1 MDDSNFQVMLYSDKT
16 MERMQFA
23 PLIKSLGGALCTVF
37 GHLEAPRDRNRLEK
51 AHLHILVISETE
63 HPSPWLW
70 DYLQG
75 KTAGFWM
82 VFCAP
87 TLKENVPNKER
98 YLGRFSRP
106 NLALGSEW
114 QKTFLLVLKAA
125 FRTCRRRLGLP
136 PMDELNP
143 ATPSSSQVFEDV
155 KQLWV
160 KPNKLPK
167 HKSAKI
173 IVIGVSTGGPQSL
186 NQMLPYLCEQTQ
198 LPILIVQHMGAN
210 FTTAFAQ
217 SLDQLCSH
225 TCKEATAGEL
235 IKEKT
240 VYVAPGNWHMTV
252 MQSGM
257 GPMLQLNQ
265 NPPLHSCRPAVDA
278 LLPSVGQVYRG
289 KAVVIILTGM
299 GADGSLSLAQLKSLG
314 NVILAQ
320 DKESSIVWG
329 MPGAAVATGYVDAV
343 VPLMAIPLAVA
354 EILSD

>member
-1 MDDSNFQVMLYSDKT
+1 MEDASFQVMLYSDKAV
-16 MERMQFA
+16 ERMQLA

-37 GHLEAPRDRNRLEK
+37 SHVEAPRDRLRLDK
-51 AHLHILVISETE
+51 TQLHILVISETE
-63 HPSPWLW
+63 NPSPWLW

-75 KTAGFWM
+75 RPKGFWM

-106 NLALGSEW
+106 NLSMGSEW

-125 FRTCRRRLGLP
+125 LRTCRRRLNLP
-136 PMDELNP
+136 PLEELSP
-143 ATPSSSQVFEDV
+143 ATPSSNQVFAEV

-160 KPNKLPK
+160 RPSKLPRL
-167 HKSAKI
+167 SAAKV

-186 NQMLPYLCEQTQ
+186 IQMLPHLCECTS

-225 TCKEATAGEL
+225 TCKEASPGEV

-252 MQSGM
+252 SQSPM

-265 NPPLHSCRPAVDA
+265 SPPLHSCRPAVDA
-278 LLPSVGQVYRG
+278 LLPSVAQVYRG
-289 KAVVIILTGM
+289 KSIVIILTGM
-299 GADGSLSLAQLKSLG
+299 GADGSLGLAQQKVQGSA
-314 NVILAQ
+314 IIAQ
-320 DKESSIVWG
+320 DKDSSIVWG
-329 MPGAAVATGYVDAV
+329 MPGAAVATGCVDAV
-343 VPLMAIPLAVA
+343 VPLMAIPLAVS
-354 EILSD
+354 EILNS